1 MSPKVRLRLSPDFA
15 DISPRAGTS
24 VECFPDFK
32 RGATRAFPARSGCR
46 VLKLIFPRYF
56 ASGIA
61 R

>member
-15 DISPRAGTS
+15 DVSLP
-24 VECFPDFK
+24 K

-56 ASGIA
+56 AGGIA